1 MKIVNNSKVT
11 PRKMVTAIQVSF
23 MKWTFGAQGKEA
35 KLDRGMQLGRIWG
48 GKPGPEDIRNAMMVG
63 W

>member
-1 MKIVNNSKVT
+1 
-11 PRKMVTAIQVSF
+11 MVTAIQVSF